1 MGDVKGF
8 MQIARETPSTRPVSD
23 RLKDHREVYKE
34 FPIENYRQQGA
45 RCMDCGVPFCQ
56 SESGCPLG
64 NLIPEWNDM
73 VFRGRWQEAL
83 QLLTKTNNFPEF
95 TGRIC
100 PAPCEGA
107 CVLGLR
113 NPPVTIRN
121 IEVIIA
127 EKGFENGWLKP
138 NTSIKRTGKKVA
150 IVGSGPAGLAA
161 ADQLNSVGHSVT
173 VYEKSDRV
181 GGLLMYGIPHFKLD
195 KSVVKRRIKLMED
208 EGVVFKTNA
217 HVGVDV
223 SPDELRKN
231 NDALILCGGAQK
243 PRDLA
248 VEGRELDGIHF
259 AMDFLPQQNKRN
271 EGDSISEKTAVSAKG
286 KNVLVIGGGDTGS
299 DCIGTSLRQG
309 AKNIYQFEL
318 LPQPPKSRAET
329 NPWPQW
335 PAILRVTS
343 SHEEAQKQ
351 VTQYCVSTKKFSGK
365 GGKVAKVHAVRVMFG
380 DRDPKTG
387 RQEILEVPGSEFELE
402 VELVLIA
409 MGFLHPIHEGM
420 IKDLGLKLDPRGN
433 VWTDPDK
440 MTSVEGI
447 YSAGDMARGQSLVV
461 WAIAEGREV
470 AHSVDLR
477 LMGKTI
483 LPHSQFLK

>member
-8 MQIARETPSTRPVSD
+8 MEIDRETPAPRPVSD
-23 RLKDHREVYKE
+23 RLKDQKEVYAELPDEK
-34 FPIENYRQQGA
+34 YRQQGA

-56 SESGCPLG
+56 SETGCPLG

-73 VFRGRWQEAL
+73 VFRDRWEDAL
-83 QLLTKTNNFPEF
+83 DLLLKTNNFPEF

-107 CVLGLR
+107 CVLGINR
-113 NPPVTIRN
+113 PPVAIRN
-121 IEVIIA
+121 IEEVIA
-127 EKGFENGWLKP
+127 DKGFENNWLKP
-138 NTSIKRTGKKVA
+138 NPPQKRTGKKVA

-161 ADQLNSVGHSVT
+161 AAQLNSVGHAVT
-173 VYEKSDRV
+173 VFEKSDRV
-181 GGLLMYGIPHFKLD
+181 GGLLTYGIPNFKLD
-195 KSVVKRRIKLMED
+195 KIVVKRRIKLMED
-208 EGVVFKTNA
+208 EGIVFRTNA
-217 HVGVDV
+217 HVGVNV
-223 SPDELRKN
+223 PLDELREN
-231 NDALILCGGAQK
+231 YDALILCGGSQK
-243 PRDLA
+243 PRDLI
-248 VEGRELDGIHF
+248 VEGRDLDGIHF

-271 EGDSISEKTAVSAKG
+271 EGDIIKNQITAEG

-318 LPQPPKSRAET
+318 LPQPPENRAES

-335 PAILRVTS
+335 PATLRISS
-343 SHEEAQKQ
+343 SHAEAQKQ

-365 GGKVAKVHAVRVMFG
+365 NGKLSKVHAVRIKFG

-387 RQEILEVPGSEFELE
+387 RQEMTEIPGSEFELD
-402 VELVLIA
+402 VELVLLA

-420 IKDLGLKLDPRGN
+420 VKDLGVKLDPRGN
-433 VWTDPDK
+433 VWTDASK
-440 MTSVEGI
+440 MTSIDGVFA
-447 YSAGDMARGQSLVV
+447 AGDMARGQSLVV
-461 WAIAEGREV
+461 WAIAEGREA
-470 AHSVDLR
+470 AHSVDKY
-477 LMGKTI
+477 LMGSTI

>member
-1 MGDVKGF
+1 MGDVRGF
-8 MQIARETPSTRPVSD
+8 MEIERKTPSSRAIEE
-23 RLKDHREVYKE
+23 RLKDHKEVYKE
-34 FPIENYRQQGA
+34 FTVENYRQQGA

-64 NLIPEWNDM
+64 NLIPEWNDL

-83 QLLTKTNNFPEF
+83 ELLTKTNNFPEF

-107 CVLGLR
+107 CVLGIKM
-113 NPPVTIRN
+113 PPVTIRN
-121 IEVIIA
+121 IEEVIA

-138 NTSIKRTGKKVA
+138 DKSIRRTGKKIA

-161 ADQLNSVGHSVT
+161 ADQLNSAGHSVT
-173 VYEKSDRV
+173 VYEKDDRI

-195 KSVVKRRIKLMED
+195 KAVVKRRLKLMEE
-208 EGVVFKTNA
+208 EGVIFKTGV

-223 SPDELRKN
+223 PVDELKKN
-231 NDALILCGGAQK
+231 HDALILCGGSQK
-243 PRDLA
+243 PRDLP
-248 VEGRELDGIHF
+248 VEGRNLEGIHF
-259 AMDFLPQQNKRN
+259 AMEFLPQQNRRN
-271 EGDSISEKTAVSAKG
+271 EGDVIPERTAITAQG

-335 PAILRVTS
+335 PATLRISS
-343 SHEEAQKQ
+343 SHEEARKQ
-351 VTQYCVSTKKFSGK
+351 VTQYCVSTKMFSGK
-365 GGKVAKVHAVRVMFG
+365 NGKVAKVHAVRVAFG
-380 DRDPKTG
+380 ERDPKTG
-387 RQEILEVPGSEFELE
+387 RQEILEVPGSEFEIE
-402 VELVLIA
+402 VDLVLIA

-420 IKDLGLKLDPRGN
+420 VKDLGVKLDPRGN
-433 VWTDPDK
+433 VWTDAGK
-440 MTSVEGI
+440 MTSVERVFA
-447 YSAGDMARGQSLVV
+447 AGDMARGQSLVV

-470 AHSVDLR
+470 ARSVDLH
-477 LMGKTI
+477 LMGKTT
-483 LPHSQFLK
+483 LPQSQFLK